1 MITADVA
8 AFLLLV
14 ATGAL
19 VQSITGF
26 AMGLIIMGG
35 VTALGVADIAFSAA
49 VVSLISMVNA
59 ALALRHTYKFV
70 DTRIWVSMISGLI
83 PLTVVGVVLLEL
95 FSARFYEIL
104 QVMLGVVII
113 GAGTSLMIQPR
124 PFSSV
129 SGRHAVVAI
138 GGLGG
143 VIGGLYGAGGAPLA
157 WFMYRQPLEI
167 YVIRATLLATFLVST
182 SGRAVFVGVAGH
194 LTRDVL
200 LMALLAVPTV
210 VLVTLGGAR
219 LAPHVPD
226 KLVRRFVFV
235 LLILLGASLMFRRIG
250 AP

>member
-1 MITADVA
+1 
-8 AFLLLV
+8 L
-14 ATGAL
+14 GAL

-35 VTALGVADIAFSAA
+35 VTALGVAEIAFSAA

-59 ALALRHTYKFV
+59 AVALRHTYKFV
-70 DTRIWVSMISGLI
+70 DIHIWTAMIAGLI
-83 PLTVVGVVLLEL
+83 PLTIAGVLLLEL
-95 FSARFYEIL
+95 FSARFYEII

-124 PFSSV
+124 PFEGVSS
-129 SGRHAVVAI
+129 RPAVAAV

-157 WFMYRQPLEI
+157 WFMYRQPLELN
-167 YVIRATLLATFLVST
+167 VIRATLLATFLVST
-182 SGRAVFVGVAGH
+182 SGRAVVVGFAGH
-194 LTRDVL
+194 LTKDVL
-200 LMALLAVPTV
+200 LTALLAVPMV
-210 VLVTLGGAR
+210 ILVTLAGAR

-226 KLVRRFVFV
+226 KLIRRFVFI
-235 LLILLGASLMFRRIG
+235 LLILLGATLMFRRIG